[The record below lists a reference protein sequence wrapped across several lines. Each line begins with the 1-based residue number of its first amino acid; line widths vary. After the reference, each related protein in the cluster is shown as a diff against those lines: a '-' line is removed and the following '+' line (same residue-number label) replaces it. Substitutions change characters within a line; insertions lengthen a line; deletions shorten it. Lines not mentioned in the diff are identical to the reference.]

1 MKNFQINEDEYG
13 SQVDEE
19 EDDDLYNLENPSG
32 ITSLEDVNLNNLN
45 KNNAQSSSNSFP
57 NNMISLKNFNKL
69 NASLESAEKITK
81 NLFEK
86 SKLSMDL
93 FNSLKLGI
101 FC

>member
-1 MKNFQINEDEYG
+1 LKNFQINEDEYG

>member
-1 MKNFQINEDEYG
+1 LKNFQINEDEYG

-32 ITSLEDVNLNNLN
+32 ITSLEDVNFNNLN

>member
-1 MKNFQINEDEYG
+1 LKHFQINDDEYG
-13 SQVDEE
+13 SEVDEG
-19 EDDDLYNLENPSG
+19 EDDDLYDLNNPIG

-45 KNNAQSSSNSFP
+45 NNNPQSSSNSLP

-93 FNSLKLGI
+93 FNSLKIGI